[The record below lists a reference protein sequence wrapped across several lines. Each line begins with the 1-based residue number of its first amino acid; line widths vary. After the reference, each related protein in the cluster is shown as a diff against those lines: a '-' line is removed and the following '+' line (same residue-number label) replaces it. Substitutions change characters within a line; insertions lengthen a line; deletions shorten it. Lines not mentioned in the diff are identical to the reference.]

1 MQPIHT
7 PAKAAWLDD
16 RVEQWKALG
25 RPVQRLS
32 RDEAVYETGS
42 TQYHGAFLDLTG
54 GHLNPLAYVRGLAHA
69 AIRHGARV
77 FSDSRA
83 RRLERVG
90 DVWRIETAHRSE
102 ERRVGKECVSK
113 CSSGWAPY
121 H

>member
-42 TQYHGAFLDLTG
+42 TQYPGTFLDLTG
-54 GHLNPLAYVRGLAHA
+54 GHLNPLAYVPGLAHA
-69 AIRHGARV
+69 DLRHGTTV
-77 FSDSRA
+77 FTYHRP
-83 RRLERVG
+83 RRLHGVG
-90 DVWRIETAHRSE
+90 RDRRLQPRQGLPHTHR
-102 ERRVGKECVSK
+102 G
-113 CSSGWAPY
+113 P
-121 H
+121 HH